1 MQITIWV
8 DADSLPKDIQP
19 LLIRR
24 ACAQR
29 EYEGTH
35 VAVRFVAARPP
46 PDIPEEFLDR
56 VEASE
61 GAADRAIENRCEAG
75 DIVVTRD
82 IPFAERI
89 IARHAFAINDRGKI
103 YTSDNIAERR
113 SIRDAMASL
122 RESGIA
128 YPSPRGSSRSKT
140 DTKQFAD
147 GLEKLIVRAAREKQ
161 SSAK

>member
-29 EYEGTH
+29 EYEGTR

-46 PDIPEEFLDR
+46 PDIPEEFLDL

-89 IARHAFAINDRGKI
+89 VARHAYAINDRGKI
-103 YTSDNIAERR
+103 YTSKNIAERR
-113 SIRDAMASL
+113 SIRDAMTSL
-122 RESGIA
+122 RESGVA
-128 YPSPRGSSRSKT
+128 APSPRRSARSKT

-161 SSAK
+161 SAAK